1 MEYEMNTRM
10 SDHNGMRKLSGQW
23 LAVLVAVLMV
33 MISASSFGQ
42 AKEKKDQV
50 YRWVDEEGNVHY
62 SATLP
67 PDFKDRKAD
76 VLDKQGITREKDISL
91 VPPPPRKKGEE
102 VKGELPRDASGMK
115 RPEPLYSDAEL
126 QRQQDALLLLRYDSD
141 QEILDAMQVEIN
153 QLAYDERL
161 LTTSRTS
168 LQEAYRGNVREA
180 AERQRA
186 GLPVEES
193 LAREVKV
200 LKSRLVENGDSIARL
215 DEREA
220 YIRREFETNLQR
232 YRKLVADFEA
242 ENS

>member
-1 MEYEMNTRM
+1 
-10 SDHNGMRKLSGQW
+10 
-23 LAVLVAVLMV
+23 VLMV